1 MMTMIALVFKILI
14 IIIMMM
20 MMMMMAIVVMGKI
33 ITMKMI
39 RITQEDDRNVTMM
52 IENGRFSRPLD
63 PEKLCESLV
72 GPYDFCLQFSAQ
84 IYNEKEFVDES
95 SHLQSLSCDKCTVCC

>member
-1 MMTMIALVFKILI
+1 MTMMTMIALVFKILI

-20 MMMMMAIVVMGKI
+20 MMMMMTIVVMGKI

-39 RITQEDDRNVTMM
+39 RITQEDDRNITMM
-52 IENGRFSRPLD
+52 IEKGRFSRTLD

-72 GPYDFCLQFSAQ
+72 GP
-84 IYNEKEFVDES
+84 
-95 SHLQSLSCDKCTVCC
+95 

>member
-20 MMMMMAIVVMGKI
+20 MMMIMMTIAVMGKI

-39 RITQEDDRNVTMM
+39 RITQEDDRNITMM
-52 IENGRFSRPLD
+52 IEKGRFSRTLD

-72 GPYDFCLQFSAQ
+72 GP
-84 IYNEKEFVDES
+84 
-95 SHLQSLSCDKCTVCC
+95 

>member
-1 MMTMIALVFKILI
+1 MTMMTIIALVFKILI

-20 MMMMMAIVVMGKI
+20 MMMMITIVVMGKI

-39 RITQEDDRNVTMM
+39 RITQEDDRNITMM
-52 IENGRFSRPLD
+52 IEKGRFSRTLD

-72 GPYDFCLQFSAQ
+72 GP
-84 IYNEKEFVDES
+84 
-95 SHLQSLSCDKCTVCC
+95 

>member
-1 MMTMIALVFKILI
+1 MTMMTMIALVFKILI
-14 IIIMMM
+14 LIIMMIMMM
-20 MMMMMAIVVMGKI
+20 MTIVVMGKI

-72 GPYDFCLQFSAQ
+72 GP
-84 IYNEKEFVDES
+84 
-95 SHLQSLSCDKCTVCC
+95 

>member
-1 MMTMIALVFKILI
+1 MMTMIALVFQIL

-20 MMMMMAIVVMGKI
+20 MMMMMMTIVVMGKI

-39 RITQEDDRNVTMM
+39 RITQEDDRNITMM
-52 IENGRFSRPLD
+52 IEKGRFSRTLD

-72 GPYDFCLQFSAQ
+72 GP
-84 IYNEKEFVDES
+84 
-95 SHLQSLSCDKCTVCC
+95 

>member
-1 MMTMIALVFKILI
+1 MMTMIALVFQIL

-20 MMMMMAIVVMGKI
+20 MMMMMMMTIVVMGKI

-39 RITQEDDRNVTMM
+39 RITQEDDRNITMM
-52 IENGRFSRPLD
+52 IEKGRFSRTLD

-72 GPYDFCLQFSAQ
+72 GP
-84 IYNEKEFVDES
+84 
-95 SHLQSLSCDKCTVCC
+95 